1 MKETSHPECVILPKA
16 SLNSIVLKNYMRLI
30 VAFYQVSLIIVKQIL
45 TDRTHKGRILTNVMG
60 KDQCNHDSRN
70 LREDMHRD
78 RYGELLK
85 DQ

>member
-16 SLNSIVLKNYMRLI
+16 SLNSIISKKYMRLI
-30 VAFYQVSLIIVKQIL
+30 IAFYQVSLIIVKQIL

-70 LREDMHRD
+70 LREDMHR
-78 RYGELLK
+78 YGELLK

>member
-30 VAFYQVSLIIVKQIL
+30 IAFYQVSLIIVKQIL

-70 LREDMHRD
+70 LREDKH